1 MKNYIKELRSKF
13 KKYEIDGYVIPK
25 NDDYFTEYSKLNRL
39 EVISN
44 FSGSAGLAIILKN
57 KNYLFTD
64 GRYTIQSKIE
74 SGKNFKIYGFE
85 KLINCSLFKN
95 LTLGIDPKLFTNTQ
109 IKNYFLKH
117 NKIKYVEKNLI
128 DEIKKQKEHT
138 SIPFFSL
145 DKNIVGESINS
156 KLNKITKYLKKNKSD
171 YIFISAPEN
180 VAWTL
185 NIRGGDGP
193 NSPIP
198 NSRLIVSKSKKILL
212 ISNLKKCKQLLKN
225 KIIKKDEFLDVNTLP
240 SKILHLKGKNFIVD
254 DKSCSIFYENLI
266 KSKFKIIKREDP
278 IYLLK
283 AIKNKTEIKN
293 MINAHIL
300 DGVALTKFLFWIKK
314 INKKKITEVEAAKK
328 LENFRKLNKNFLY
341 PSFDTIAGSGKN
353 GAIVHYR
360 AKKEKCRTINR
371 NDIFLCDSGGQYKY
385 GTTDVTR
392 TICFSK
398 QKQNIKNIFTKVLKG
413 HIAVATTDIN
423 KDDTGKK
430 IDKRARK
437 FLNKSNLDYAHGT
450 GHGVGF
456 FLNVHEGPQS
466 ITKINTVKI
475 REGMILSNEPGY
487 YKTNEYG
494 IRIEN
499 LVYVKKI
506 KKNLSFQNLTM
517 APIEKDLINFDLLTI
532 DEKNYLFKYHLE
544 VYSKISKYLNPNER
558 KLVSYFYL
566 AFSKIQLGQL
576 LLFLT
581 VWHNLLF
588 F

>member
-225 KIIKKDEFLDVNTLP
+225 KIIKKDEFLDVNSLP

-371 NDIFLCDSGGQYKY
+371 NDILLCDSGGQYKY

-398 QKQNIKNIFTKVLKG
+398 QKHSIKNIFTKVLKG

-544 VYSKISKYLNPNER
+544 VYSRISKYLNPNER
-558 KLVSYFYL
+558 SWL
-566 AFSKIQLGQL
+566 ATFI
-576 LLFLT
+576 
-581 VWHNLLF
+581 
-588 F
+588 

>member
-1 MKNYIKELRSKF
+1 MKNYIKKLRSKF

-128 DEIKKQKEHT
+128 DEIKKQREHT

-156 KLNKITKYLKKNKSD
+156 KLNKITKYLKKNKCD
-171 YIFISAPEN
+171 YIFFSAPEN

-212 ISNLKKCKQLLKN
+212 ISTLQKCKQLLKN
-225 KIIKKDEFLDVNTLP
+225 KIIKKDEILDVSTLP

-254 DKSCSIFYENLI
+254 DKSCSIFFENLI

-278 IYLLK
+278 TYLFK

-293 MINAHIL
+293 MTDAHIS
-300 DGVALTKFLFWIKK
+300 DGVALTKFLYWIKK

-341 PSFDTIAGSGKN
+341 PSFDTIAGTGKN

-360 AKKEKCRTINR
+360 AKRGNCRTINKK
-371 NDIFLCDSGGQYKY
+371 DILLCDSGGQYKY

-398 QKQNIKNIFTKVLKG
+398 QKQNIKDIFTKVLKG
-413 HIAVATTDIN
+413 HIAVATTNIN

-475 REGMILSNEPGY
+475 KEGMILSNEPGY

-506 KKNLSFQNLTM
+506 NKNLLFKNLTM
-517 APIEKDLINFDLLTI
+517 APIEKDLINFDLLTVE
-532 DEKNYLFKYHLE
+532 EKNYLFKYHLE

-558 KLVSYFYL
+558 KWL
-566 AFSKIQLGQL
+566 ASFI
-576 LLFLT
+576 
-581 VWHNLLF
+581 
-588 F
+588 

>member
-1 MKNYIKELRSKF
+1 
-13 KKYEIDGYVIPK
+13 
-25 NDDYFTEYSKLNRL
+25 
-39 EVISN
+39 
-44 FSGSAGLAIILKN
+44 
-57 KNYLFTD
+57 
-64 GRYTIQSKIE
+64 
-74 SGKNFKIYGFE
+74 
-85 KLINCSLFKN
+85 
-95 LTLGIDPKLFTNTQ
+95 
-109 IKNYFLKH
+109 
-117 NKIKYVEKNLI
+117 
-128 DEIKKQKEHT
+128 
-138 SIPFFSL
+138 
-145 DKNIVGESINS
+145 
-156 KLNKITKYLKKNKSD
+156 
-171 YIFISAPEN
+171 
-180 VAWTL
+180 
-185 NIRGGDGP
+185 
-193 NSPIP
+193 
-198 NSRLIVSKSKKILL
+198 
-212 ISNLKKCKQLLKN
+212 
-225 KIIKKDEFLDVNTLP
+225 
-240 SKILHLKGKNFIVD
+240 
-254 DKSCSIFYENLI
+254 
-266 KSKFKIIKREDP
+266 
-278 IYLLK
+278 
-283 AIKNKTEIKN
+283 

-360 AKKEKCRTINR
+360 AKKENCRTINR
-371 NDIFLCDSGGQYKY
+371 NDILLCDSGGQYKY

-398 QKQNIKNIFTKVLKG
+398 QKNSIKNIFTKVLKG
-413 HIAVATTDIN
+413 HI
-423 KDDTGKK
+423 
-430 IDKRARK
+430 
-437 FLNKSNLDYAHGT
+437 LNKSNLDYAHGT

-544 VYSKISKYLNPNER
+544 VYSRISKYLNPKE
-558 KLVSYFYL
+558 KSWL
-566 AFSKIQLGQL
+566 ATFI
-576 LLFLT
+576 
-581 VWHNLLF
+581 
-588 F
+588 